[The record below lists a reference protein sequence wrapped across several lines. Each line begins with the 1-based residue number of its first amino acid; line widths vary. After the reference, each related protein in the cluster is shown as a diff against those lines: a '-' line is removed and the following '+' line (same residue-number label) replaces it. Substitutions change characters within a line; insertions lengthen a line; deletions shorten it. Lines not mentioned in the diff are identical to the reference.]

1 MKPRHKLILLIASIF
16 IIPALVTLG
25 WHWGADKLE
34 NLIEDRIST
43 IANRGVTV
51 TCNNLEIRGFPF
63 RIGLNCDNTSFDD
76 TKRRVGFTAGEL
88 RTTAQI
94 YNPGHVISE
103 LDGPLTVTNR
113 NSVIEANWQS
123 MRASSVFEIS
133 NLSRAS
139 IEAVSIDLATQFA
152 NLKELQNVTAENLQ
166 MHIRQNE
173 NNVDVAASGIN
184 IALRNSLT
192 KAPIKTDDIN
202 LFVTVHDNLQILKYD
217 QPRDASLLHGSD
229 ITLHDFTI
237 KGTQN
242 TRFSA
247 SGPISVSDQG
257 IISGEV
263 AITLTNIA
271 NLKSIIAEI
280 NPSISANFT
289 NIINV
294 LSALSP
300 SNNPDEIQINV
311 KIRNGIAQAGIIPL
325 GRIPAI

>member
-34 NLIEDRIST
+34 NLIETRISS
-43 IANRGVTV
+43 IASRGVTV

-113 NSVIEANWQS
+113 HSVVEANWQS

-139 IEAVSIDLATQFA
+139 IEAVSLDLATQLA
-152 NLKELQNVTAENLQ
+152 NLKELQKVSAENLQ

-173 NNVDVAASGIN
+173 NNVDIAASGIN
-184 IALRNSLT
+184 IALENSLT
-192 KAPIKTDDIN
+192 KAPIKSDDVN

-217 QPRDASLLHGSD
+217 QRRDASLLRGSD
-229 ITLHDFTI
+229 ITLHDLTI

-242 TRFSA
+242 TRLSA
-247 SGPISVSDQG
+247 SGPLNISDQG
-257 IISGEV
+257 IISGDV

-271 NLKSIIAEI
+271 NLKSTIAEV
-280 NPSISANFT
+280 NPALSANFS

>member
-34 NLIEDRIST
+34 NLIEDRISN
-43 IANRGVTV
+43 IASRGVTV

-184 IALRNSLT
+184 IALTNSLT
-192 KAPIKTDDIN
+192 KAPIKSDDVN

-217 QPRDASLLHGSD
+217 QGRDGSLLRGSD

-242 TRFSA
+242 TRLSA
-247 SGPISVSDQG
+247 SGPLSVSDQG

-271 NLKSIIAEI
+271 NLKNIIAEI
-280 NPSISANFT
+280 NPSISANFS

>member
-25 WHWGADKLE
+25 WYWGADRLE
-34 NLIEDRIST
+34 NLIETRIST

-51 TCNNLEIRGFPF
+51 TCNNLQIRGFPF

-103 LDGPLTVTNR
+103 LDGPLTITNR
-113 NSVIEANWQS
+113 HSVIEADWQS
-123 MRASSVFEIS
+123 MRASSVFDIS

-139 IEAVSIDLATQFA
+139 IETMSINMATQLA
-152 NLKELQNVTAENLQ
+152 NIKELQNISAENLQ
-166 MHIRQNE
+166 MHVRENE
-173 NNVDVAASGIN
+173 NDVDIAASGIN
-184 IALRNSLT
+184 IALKNAITNS
-192 KAPIKTDDIN
+192 PIQIN
-202 LFVTVHDNLQILKYD
+202 DLNIFITVHDTMEILKYD
-217 QPRDASLLHGSD
+217 RARDASILYGSD
-229 ITLHDFTI
+229 VTLHDLTI
-237 KGTQN
+237 KGAQN
-242 TRFSA
+242 ATIAA
-247 SGPISVSDQG
+247 SGPLSVSDRG
-257 IISGEV
+257 VISGDV

-271 NLKSIIAEI
+271 NLKSTIAEV
-280 NPSISANFT
+280 NPALSANFS
-289 NIINV
+289 NIINI
-294 LSALSP
+294 LSALS
-300 SNNPDEIQINV
+300 STNNPDEIQIDV